1 MRNADDKIQD
11 SDEARISGL
20 LGSLKRVEAPGD
32 FGFRVKARIASA
44 RPSTGRGSWLPASAA
59 IAAPLGLALA
69 VGGYFTMTTVYS
81 PATVSP
87 PALADIRPAELPPI
101 EVIDRNFV
109 AESEP
114 SVAAIETSSE
124 PSPVTQPP
132 EIERAVVIKPSVRRT
147 SSHAPSLNPGGGS
160 MDITSGIGTEIMP
173 KGSNQ
178 NGRNSADPT
187 ANGVNGSLP
196 AKDVLSSIGADVG
209 SGWTVG
215 NVKKGSS
222 AERSGLRAGDVVE
235 GINDK
240 PVSDKTSFNGKFAGK
255 SVQVRRDGKTVR
267 IDLKP

>member
-11 SDEARISGL
+11 SDEAQISGL

-32 FGFRVKARIASA
+32 FSFRVKARIASA
-44 RPSTGRGSWLPASAA
+44 HPSTGRGSWLPASVAV
-59 IAAPLGLALA
+59 AAPLGLALA
-69 VGGYFTMTTVYS
+69 VGGYFTMTTIYS

-87 PALADIRPAELPPI
+87 PAVADLRPAELPPI

-124 PSPVTQPP
+124 QSPVTQPP

-160 MDITSGIGTEIMP
+160 MDITSGIATEFLP

-178 NGRNSADPT
+178 NGRNSADP
-187 ANGVNGSLP
+187 AGVNGSLP
-196 AKDVLSSIGADVG
+196 ARDMLSTIGADVG
-209 SGWTVG
+209 SGWTLG
-215 NVKKGSS
+215 NVKKGSA
-222 AERSGLRAGDVVE
+222 AERSGLKAGDVVE
-235 GINDK
+235 AINDK

-255 SVQVRRDGKTVR
+255 SIRVRRDGKTVR